1 MNRLNLWISLA
12 ASGTLSLW
20 LGRFQGP
27 ITVLGGFIVLFLIL
41 RGLSFREVLTA
52 SLGAAAA
59 AFVLPV
65 SLLGAMAAFALVQV
79 IAELRARG
87 KAHFQDRFRESQKT
101 AERVLA
107 GFHFEL

>member
-12 ASGTLSLW
+12 ASAGLSLW

-27 ITVLGGFIVLFLIL
+27 VTVLGGFILLFLIL

-79 IAELRARG
+79 IAELRLSAKGR
-87 KAHFQDRFRESQKT
+87 HR
-101 AERVLA
+101 
-107 GFHFEL
+107 

>member
-12 ASGTLSLW
+12 ASAGLSLW
-20 LGRFQGP
+20 LGQFQGP
-27 ITVLGGFIVLFLIL
+27 VTVLGGFILLFLIL

-79 IAELRARG
+79 IAELRLSAKSRSRD
-87 KAHFQDRFRESQKT
+87 KFRESQKT
-101 AERVLA
+101 AERVL
-107 GFHFEL
+107 EQIV